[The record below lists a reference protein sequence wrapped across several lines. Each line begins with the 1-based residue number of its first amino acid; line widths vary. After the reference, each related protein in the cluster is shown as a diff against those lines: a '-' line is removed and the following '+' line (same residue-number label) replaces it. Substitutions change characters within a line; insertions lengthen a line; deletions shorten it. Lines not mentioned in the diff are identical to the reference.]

1 MLFAAL
7 FCCPSRVL
15 LVVLFLRT
23 GTEVSLDP
31 VASAPLGHLVPQGE
45 DTQVPVVALAL
56 CTHSGCRGQSFLL
69 LPPSGHPRSPQG
81 APTAVSFPRSPPAYA
96 EVEVDGV
103 PCLEHEGGGCHLGR
117 GCLCLVPPL
126 PQPALTC
133 SWSQVWALVLQ
144 AAAVQVCP

>member
-23 GTEVSLDP
+23 GTEVSLDL

-69 LPPSGHPRSPQG
+69 LPPSGHPLVSPG
-81 APTAVSFPRSPPAYA
+81 SPHSC
-96 EVEVDGV
+96 VI
-103 PCLEHEGGGCHLGR
+103 
-117 GCLCLVPPL
+117 PPL
-126 PQPALTC
+126 PTRIRRGGG
-133 SWSQVWALVLQ
+133 
-144 AAAVQVCP
+144 